1 MRIEH
6 GTARADV
13 PHQYEADIDPN
24 EADMGAGQGGEH
36 ECLVCRK
43 LAGAQV
49 HTRWQQVST
58 ASRES
63 ASTGLPRVHG

>member
-6 GTARADV
+6 GTARAEV
-13 PHQYEADIDPN
+13 PHQYEADVDPN
-24 EADMGAGQGGEH
+24 EAYMGAGADGQH

-43 LAGAQV
+43 LAGAMV
-49 HTRWQQVST
+49 HRRWEQVST

-63 ASTGLPRVHG
+63 ASTSLPRVHG